1 MTQNFGANSPAPD
14 IQLNIADIETHS
26 VSNGPGARFVIWVQ
40 GCPFRCHGCSNGD
53 FLEFRDAQLMSV
65 TSLTSRILDTPG
77 IEGVTLSGGEPMT
90 QAEALVK
97 LLSPL
102 KSAGLSVVC
111 FSGYTLDELQ
121 MSGDHW
127 KTSLLKLIDILI
139 DGRYVSSQP
148 GAGLTGSRNQ
158 TIHYL
163 TSWYSDATAKL
174 QDSKVLEVR
183 SGHNEMVVTGVFE
196 SEVFRRV
203 QRVLEFGPSKL
214 IQLDSDRLDT

>member
-1 MTQNFGANSPAPD
+1 MIQNFRANSPAPN
-14 IQLNIADIETHS
+14 IQLNVADLETHS
-26 VSNGPGARFVIWVQ
+26 VSNGPGVRFVIWVQ

-77 IEGVTLSGGEPMT
+77 IEGVTLSGGEPMS

-97 LLSPL
+97 LVSPL

-111 FSGYTLDELQ
+111 FSGYTVEELQ
-121 MSGDHW
+121 MSGNPW
-127 KTSLLKLIDILI
+127 QTRLLKLIDVLI

-158 TIHYL
+158 KVHYR
-163 TSWYSDATAKL
+163 TNRYSEAAEKL
-174 QDSKVLEVR
+174 QEGKVLEVK
-183 SGHNEMVVTGVFE
+183 SGQNEMVVTGVFE
-196 SEVFRRV
+196 SEIFRCV
-203 QRVLEFGPSKL
+203 QRVLESGPRKL
-214 IQLDSDRLDT
+214 IQLDSEE